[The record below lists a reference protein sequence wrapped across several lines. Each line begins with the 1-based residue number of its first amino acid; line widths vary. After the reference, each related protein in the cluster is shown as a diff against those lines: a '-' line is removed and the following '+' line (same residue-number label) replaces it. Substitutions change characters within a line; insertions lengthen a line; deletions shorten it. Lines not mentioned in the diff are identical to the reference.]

1 MDKKSKRKDSR
12 HSFPLKLCPHKD
24 ADLID
29 LITAIPRGERQGAIR
44 DLLRAGAGLE
54 KRDRMDEV
62 IRALSRLEQRLKD
75 IRIVAPTMAASV
87 PEVEGISEDE
97 AQRRKAQLKKARW

>member
-1 MDKKSKRKDSR
+1 MAKKRIEQR
-12 HSFPLKLCPHKD
+12 VSFTLKLSPETD

-29 LITAIPRGERQGAIR
+29 LIASIPRGERQGAVR
-44 DLLRAGAGLE
+44 DLLRGSAGLK

-62 IRALSRLEQRLKD
+62 IRAISKLEQKIKE
-75 IRIVAPTMAASV
+75 IRVVAPAV
-87 PEVEGISEDE
+87 IPEVVEPVGISEDE

>member
-1 MDKKSKRKDSR
+1 MDKKTKRKDSR

-62 IRALSRLEQRLKD
+62 IQALARLEQRIKD
-75 IRIVAPTMAASV
+75 MRIVV
-87 PEVEGISEDE
+87 PGTLAESIELPGISETE
-97 AQRRKAQLKKARW
+97 AERRRAQLKKARW

>member
-1 MDKKSKRKDSR
+1 MDKKTKRKDSR

-62 IRALSRLEQRLKD
+62 IRALARLEQRLKD
-75 IRIVAPTMAASV
+75 IRVVAPAAA
-87 PEVEGISEDE
+87 PESEPVGISETE
-97 AQRRKAQLKKARW
+97 AERRKTQLKKARW

>member
-1 MDKKSKRKDSR
+1 MDKKTKRKDSR

-62 IRALSRLEQRLKD
+62 IRALARLEQRLKD
-75 IRIVAPTMAASV
+75 IRVVAPAAV
-87 PEVEGISEDE
+87 PESEPVGISETE
-97 AQRRKAQLKKARW
+97 AERRKAQLKKARW